1 VPNSSGTSV
10 TLGVD
15 THADVH
21 VTVALDQLGRR
32 LGTLAVPSTPAGYA
46 SLETWATGLGT
57 IEQVLLRRLAARNQ
71 RRDANALTVT
81 PEALDDFFARFEP
94 PTDDEDAVT

>member
-1 VPNSSGTSV
+1 MRLHRRTVGCDLIRAWRHASSQLCPRCSVGAAPTRGPSGGQVPNSSGTSV

-21 VTVALDQLGRR
+21 VAAALDQLGRR

-46 SLETWATGLGT
+46 SLEAWATGLGT
-57 IEQVLLRRLAARNQ
+57 LE
-71 RRDANALTVT
+71 
-81 PEALDDFFARFEP
+81 
-94 PTDDEDAVT
+94 